1 MLLGELR
8 LDDIEL
14 LPEVRHHLFGVVA
27 DLLEDRRAA
36 SQFALAFSQWARS
49 AGTGSVW
56 ELEIDRRGHALML
69 VLRGPRPGQGDV
81 VSLAPWSQAL
91 RQVAEIAWPIAP
103 RRAEL
108 TPSEI
113 DALRRR
119 LVWRSTG
126 ELMAELRRRNREL
139 RDHQQNLEGL
149 VAQRTSELQHAKELA
164 EAAAQAKSMFLANM
178 SHEIR
183 TPMNAVL
190 GLSHLMLKTQLDD
203 RQREY
208 ATRLHSSAG
217 SLLGIINDILDFS
230 KIEAGH
236 LHLEDVEFNLVDV
249 LDHVA
254 TVNGQLATERGLK
267 LTFDIDPMVPAALR
281 GDPLRVQQVLVNL
294 VSNAIKFTERGEVAI
309 QARLIE
315 QVGGRVRLRFS
326 VRDTGIGM
334 GPEQVERL
342 FQPFEQGDGTTTRR
356 YGGTGLGLSITRRL
370 VGMMDGDVAVDTVLG
385 LGSTFH
391 ASVWLGAPV
400 QHFEAPAQLAR
411 GLTGLRCMV
420 VEDAAVARATLVD
433 LLRGWGLRVDE
444 FEAAETG
451 ATALTKAAVEHDPY
465 QLLIVDWKLP
475 GRTGAEALSWLKDA
489 VPSGMTAPPVATV
502 MSYGTE
508 DVRHDAAQAGV
519 TKVLAKPIHASQLL
533 DTIVELCSTE
543 PRSGALSLGDGQ
555 LAETTWPQLQ
565 DLSVMLVEDNAINRD
580 IAVELLTSV
589 GVRVTTAANGQEAL
603 DNLAML
609 GAGSF
614 DVILMDLQ
622 MPVLDGYQAT
632 KAIRGDSR
640 YDELPIIAMTAHAL
654 ADERD
659 RCRAAGMIAHV
670 AKPVDPDTLYRALVD
685 LPRRRTPRTEPR
697 VPATQG
703 SWSDSIDVET
713 AMRFTGGRTSLL
725 REMLLRFG
733 DQYRDAG
740 QKLVAQVQV
749 DEQVREAQR
758 EAHSI
763 KGVAGMLGMH
773 GVRDA
778 AAKLD
783 EALRSGDPAA
793 HELALALEQLLG
805 AALAALPAVVKEL
818 DN

>member
-14 LPEVRHHLFGVVA
+14 LPEIRHHLFTVLA

-36 SQFALAFSQWARS
+36 MQFALAFSQWARS
-49 AGTGSVW
+49 AGVGSSW
-56 ELEIDRRGHALML
+56 ELELDRRGHALML
-69 VLRGPRPGQGDV
+69 VLRGPRGGQEDV
-81 VSLAPWSQAL
+81 ITLAPWSQTL
-91 RQVAEIAWPIAP
+91 RQQAEIAWPISP

-108 TPSEI
+108 SPAEV

-119 LVWRSTG
+119 LVWRSAG

-139 RDHQQNLEGL
+139 RDHQQNLESL

-190 GLSHLMLKTQLDD
+190 GLSHLMLKTQLDE
-203 RQREY
+203 RQHQY
-208 ATRLHSSAG
+208 MIRLHASAG

-236 LHLEDVEFNLVDV
+236 LNLEDVEFNLVDV

-254 TVNGQLATERGLK
+254 TVNGQVATEKGLK

-281 GDPLRVQQVLVNL
+281 GDPLRVQQILVNL
-294 VSNAIKFTERGEVAI
+294 VSNAVKFTERGEVAI

-315 QVGGRVRLRFS
+315 QLAGRVKLRFS

-370 VGMMDGDVAVDTVLG
+370 VAMMDGDIEVDTAAG

-391 ASVWLGAPV
+391 ASIWLGAAV
-400 QHFEAPAQLAR
+400 QQFQAPAQLAR
-411 GLTGLRCMV
+411 HLNGLRCLLI
-420 VEDAAVARATLVD
+420 EDAAVTRATLAD

-444 FEAAETG
+444 FEAAESG
-451 ATALTKAAVEHDPY
+451 AKALLLAIEQHDPY
-465 QLLIVDWKLP
+465 GLLLVDWKLP
-475 GRTGAEALSWLKDA
+475 GCSGADA
-489 VPSGMTAPPVATV
+489 VRLLQGAVPAGTSVPPMATV
-502 MSYGTE
+502 TSYGTD
-508 DVRHDAAQAGV
+508 DVRHAAAELGV
-519 TKVLAKPIHASQLL
+519 ARVLAKPIHASQLL
-533 DTIVELCSTE
+533 DVVVELCSGE
-543 PRSGALSLGDGQ
+543 RPAEALVGDGV
-555 LAETTWPQLQ
+555 WPQLR

-580 IAVELLTSV
+580 IAVELLTNA
-589 GVRVTTAANGQEAL
+589 GVRVTTAAHGQEAL

-609 GAGSF
+609 GASSF

-622 MPVLDGYQAT
+622 MPILDGYQAT
-632 KAIRGDSR
+632 KAIRADSR
-640 YDELPIIAMTAHAL
+640 YDDLPIVAMTAHAL

-659 RCRAAGMIAHV
+659 RCRAAGMVGHI
-670 AKPVDPDTLYRALVD
+670 AKPVEPETLFRTLAD
-685 LPRRRTPRTEPR
+685 LPRRRPR
-697 VPATQG
+697 PAEARPLVTQG

-725 REMLLRFG
+725 REMLLRFA
-733 DQYRDAG
+733 DQYKDAC
-740 QKLVAQVQV
+740 QKLLRQI
-749 DEQVREAQR
+749 DEGKELREAQR

-783 EALRSGDPAA
+783 EALRANDAGARD
-793 HELALALEQLLG
+793 LALVLEQVLG
-805 AALAALPAVVKEL
+805 AALQAVPAVVKEL
-818 DN
+818 DS